1 MKSWTLM
8 VAAVL
13 LTGCAST
20 QLAVQPP
27 PDLLRDQLFKPPT
40 EQVDTTRLFALSA
53 DMRDYLDREFRT
65 TNSLKSVQRRLFDAL
80 YAKGQLRLEYDSAQT
95 RPAADTFAAKAGNC
109 MSLVIM
115 TAAFAKEMGMPL
127 IYQNVLAGETWSRAG
142 GVYFSSSHVNVS
154 VGRRQMD
161 MTVTSPGVDSSNYL
175 TIDFLPP
182 EDIRGH
188 DTEVIDEDTIIA
200 MYLNNRAAEA
210 LSRDELDNA
219 YAWARESIKRFPT
232 FSAAY
237 NTLGVIY
244 IRKNSLESAEQ
255 ALRFAMLRDSKNTVI
270 MSNLQPVLRRLGK
283 VAEADQLAAYASS
296 IDPHPAFQ
304 FFDLGMKAMD
314 QGDYRTARDFFARE
328 VKRAPYYHE
337 FHFWLAMA
345 EFKLGENKAAN
356 EQLALAAQTSTTR
369 RDRERYSAKLEHLKM
384 RASPQ

>member
-8 VAAVL
+8 LAALL
-13 LTGCAST
+13 LTGCAS
-20 QLAVQPP
+20 QKLAVQPP
-27 PDLLRDQLFKPPT
+27 PDLLHDQLFKPPT
-40 EQVDTTRLFALSA
+40 EQVDTSRLFALSP
-53 DMRDYLDREFRT
+53 DMREYLDREFRT

-95 RPAADTFAAKAGNC
+95 RPAADTFAAKSGNC

-127 IYQNVLAGETWSRAG
+127 IYQNVMAGETWSRAG
-142 GVYFSSSHVNVS
+142 GVYFSSSHVNIS
-154 VGRRQMD
+154 VGRRQLD
-161 MTVTSPGVDSSNYL
+161 MTVTSPGVDSSSFL

-188 DTEVIDEDTIIA
+188 QTEVIEEDTIIA

-219 YAWARESIKRFPT
+219 YAWVRESIRRYPT
-232 FSAAY
+232 FSSAY

-244 IRKNSLESAEQ
+244 IRKNSLEAAES
-255 ALRFAMLRDSKNTVI
+255 ALRFAMLRDAQNTVI
-270 MSNLQPVLRRLGK
+270 MSNLQPVLRKLGK
-283 VAEADQLAAYASS
+283 FEEADKLAAYAAS

-304 FFDLGMKAMD
+304 FFDLGMKAME
-314 QGDYRTARDFFARE
+314 QGDYRSARDFFARE

-356 EQLALAAQTSTTR
+356 EQLVLAAQTSTTR

-384 RASPQ
+384 RQ